1 MPVLATLIKV
11 ATLVTALTFFGAIK
25 AMPDAIPDRGP
36 DKGATRVASDARPAH
51 LQCRLYFGCAPARN

>member
-11 ATLVTALTFFGAIK
+11 AALATMLTFFGA
-25 AMPDAIPDRGP
+25 ARPMPDKA
-36 DKGATRVASDARPAH
+36 A